1 MIVLSALIYLNFS
14 VMTSKLN
21 HGGTSF
27 KTINE
32 TGALSLDPLSGVRI
46 NQYEFQVLYHFPMEQ

>member
-1 MIVLSALIYLNFS
+1 
-14 VMTSKLN
+14 MTSRLN

-32 TGALSLDPLSGVRI
+32 TGALSLDPLLGVRI
-46 NQYEFQVLYHFPMEQ
+46 DQYEFQVLNHFPMEQQNIETNIKFSKM

>member
-1 MIVLSALIYLNFS
+1 
-14 VMTSKLN
+14 MTSRLN

-32 TGALSLDPLSGVRI
+32 TGALSLDPLLGVRI